1 MNTSLVTDPQPRITA
16 RFAGILMLMTI
27 AGGVFA
33 QGYVSNRL
41 LSFTNAATT
50 ANNILA
56 NRSLFTLSYTVYLI
70 EMASQI
76 ASTALIYLL
85 MSPVNRGVAL
95 VAAFLDLSG
104 AIFKTFARVFYI
116 TPLFLLSTTD
126 VLSAFNSGQLRALA
140 LVLFR
145 INDRGAGMALAFF
158 GVSGLL
164 NGYLIYRST
173 FLPRWMGVLSMVCA
187 VGWLRWAYPP
197 LRFPPFTVIAVL
209 ALIGAAIKIFWLIV
223 YGVDEEKWRAR
234 YGMTSQEDRSEET
247 R

>member
-1 MNTSLVTDPQPRITA
+1 MFL
-16 RFAGILMLMTI
+16 TI

-41 LSFTNAATT
+41 LSFTSAATT
-50 ANNILA
+50 ANNVLA

-76 ASTALIYLL
+76 AGTALIYIL

-95 VAAFLDLSG
+95 VAAFIDLSG

-126 VLSAFNSGQLRALA
+126 VLGAFNSEQLRALA

-158 GVSGLL
+158 GISGLL
-164 NGYLIYRST
+164 NGYLVYRST
-173 FLPRWMGVLSMVCA
+173 FLPRWMGVLSMVAA
-187 VGWLRWAYPP
+187 VGWLRWFYPP
-197 LRFPPFTVIAVL
+197 LRFPSFTVIAVL
-209 ALIGAAIKIFWLIV
+209 ALVSAAIKIFWLIV
-223 YGVDEEKWRAR
+223 YGVDEEKWRAQAIVPSR
-234 YGMTSQEDRSEET
+234 G
-247 R
+247 